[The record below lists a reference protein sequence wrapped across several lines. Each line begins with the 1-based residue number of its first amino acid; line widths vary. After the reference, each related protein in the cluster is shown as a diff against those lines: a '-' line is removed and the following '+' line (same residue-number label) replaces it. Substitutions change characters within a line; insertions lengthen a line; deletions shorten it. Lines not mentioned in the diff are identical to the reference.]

1 MYIPALIQYLL
12 WPAFIIAAWF
22 IIKASLSYYEKKFP
36 SGNQPAETAE
46 GKSPETNEASK

>member
-12 WPAFIIAAWF
+12 WPAFIIIAWF

-36 SGNQPAETAE
+36 FRDQPAETAE
-46 GKSPETNEASK
+46 GKRAEINEESK